1 MIQAAVRLPR
11 CAGCTV
17 ARVTTPTAA
26 KRIRTPVGGASAEP
40 SAPNQARARY
50 EMSRTART
58 ATPVVGREE
67 AGIMHLPIGGGGD
80 WPRQVRAGQATAPVR
95 ARRRRGVS
103 PAGGWVTHVRQRWPS
118 GVRLSGDGVLDR
130 HGD

>member
-1 MIQAAVRLPR
+1 MIQAAARLPR

-50 EMSRTART
+50 EMSRTASRART
-58 ATPVVGREE
+58 TTPVVGREE
-67 AGIMHLPIGGGGD
+67 AGIMHLPIGGEGIGHEGFGRGSRRPGSEPGIDAGRAPRVGG
-80 WPRQVRAGQATAPVR
+80 
-95 ARRRRGVS
+95 
-103 PAGGWVTHVRQRWPS
+103 
-118 GVRLSGDGVLDR
+118 
-130 HGD
+130 

>member
-1 MIQAAVRLPR
+1 MIQAAARLPR

-26 KRIRTPVGGASAEP
+26 KRIRTPVGGTSAEP

-50 EMSRTART
+50 EMSRTASRART

-67 AGIMHLPIGGGGD
+67 ARIMHLSVGGGGEGD
-80 WPRQVRAGQATAPVR
+80 WVRRVRAGPATAR
-95 ARRRRGVS
+95 S
-103 PAGGWVTHVRQRWPS
+103 
-118 GVRLSGDGVLDR
+118 
-130 HGD
+130 